1 MKFNLLG
8 YLVFA
13 FVTSITPGPNNLMLL
28 SYGKAY
34 GFADSGK
41 VMLGIVLGF
50 LIMLYLA
57 GYGVAQIVTNNSTV
71 ALILRIVGSLWM
83 FYLAIVLSKLTIA
96 IEPNKRIEIGFGRAF
111 TQQFANPKAWIM
123 AISGA
128 GTFMPQSVH
137 MHMNVFIFAMTF
149 GLVGIPC
156 MLVWL
161 KMGDIIARI
170 IKSERAHRIAGF
182 TIFALMIVSIGTIWI
197 E

>member
-1 MKFNLLG
+1 MHFNLLG
-8 YLVFA
+8 YLIFA
-13 FVTSITPGPNNLMLL
+13 FITSITPGPNNLMLL

-41 VMLGIVLGF
+41 IMLGIFWGF

-57 GYGVAQIVTNNSTV
+57 GYGVAQIVTNNPTL
-71 ALILRIVGSLWM
+71 ALILRIIGSLWM
-83 FYLAIVLSKLTIA
+83 VYLAFVLSKLTITL
-96 IEPNKRIEIGFGRAF
+96 EPGKKVEIGFSQAF

-128 GTFMPQSVH
+128 GAFMPQSANLH
-137 MHMNVFIFAMTF
+137 LNVFVYAMTF
-149 GLVGIPC
+149 GLVGIPS

-161 KMGDIIARI
+161 KMGDIIAKI
-170 IKSERAHRIAGF
+170 IKSEKAHRIVGF
-182 TIFALMIVSIGTIWI
+182 VVFILMIVSIVTIWM

>member
-8 YLVFA
+8 YLLFA

-41 VMLGIVLGF
+41 VMLGIFWGF

-57 GYGVAQIVTNNSTV
+57 GYGIAQIVTNNLTI
-71 ALILRIVGSLWM
+71 ALLLRIVGSLWM
-83 FYLAIVLSKLTIA
+83 FYLAFVLSRLNIT
-96 IEPNKRIEIGFGRAF
+96 IEPAGKVEIGFGQAF

-128 GTFMPQSVH
+128 GAFMPQSAN
-137 MHMNVFIFAMTF
+137 MHLNVFVYAMTF
-149 GLVGIPC
+149 GVVGIPS

-161 KMGDIIARI
+161 KMGDIIAKI

-182 TIFALMIVSIGTIWI
+182 TIFTLMIASIVTIWL

>member
-1 MKFNLLG
+1 MKFNLIG

-41 VMLGIVLGF
+41 VMLGIIWGF

-57 GYGVAQIVTNNSTV
+57 GYGIAQIVTNNITV
-71 ALILRIVGSLWM
+71 ALILRIAGSLWM
-83 FYLAIVLSKLTIA
+83 LYLAFVLSKLSIV
-96 IEPNKRIEIGFGRAF
+96 PDPKRKVEIGFGQAF

-128 GTFMPQSVH
+128 GAFMPQSAN
-137 MHMNVFIFAMTF
+137 MHLNVFIFAITF

-161 KMGDIIARI
+161 KMGDIIAKMI
-170 IKSERAHRIAGF
+170 TSEKAHRIAGF
-182 TIFALMIVSIGTIWI
+182 TIFILMIGSIVTIWI